1 MDALRQELD
10 SSKQQVEDLLKQHQ
24 ALEVKSKAD
33 IKVLVKEVRSLR
45 SSQSELTQ
53 QLKQSL
59 REKSEMEVY
68 FATLLH

>member
-1 MDALRQELD
+1 MLRQELG
-10 SSKQQVEDLLKQHQ
+10 SAKQQFEDLLKRHQ
-24 ALEVKSKAD
+24 ELEVKSKAD

-53 QLKQSL
+53 QLKQSQ

-68 FATLLH
+68 FVALLY